1 MAWCR
6 TMCYVAV
13 HQACQDWPAH
23 EACLNLCQFSS
34 SKKARGPRAL
44 TRPKHSAQLSS
55 THSPTCGLDQFSTWF
70 DTFNHTYKRQSTV
83 KQFKQT
89 SKRWDETIRQD
100 NTTTKKRDQQ
110 SNNKQRTAVSER
122 AVGSRALCKQK
133 KRHRDVATMKDIK
146 NTYRDKT
153 QRGKAPRPARQR
165 N

>member
-1 MAWCR
+1 MWLFIKR
-6 TMCYVAV
+6 VKIDKRMQLV
-13 HQACQDWPAH
+13 Q
-23 EACLNLCQFSS
+23 NLCQLSTC
-34 SKKARGPRAL
+34 KEARGPRAL

-55 THSPTCGLDQFSTWF
+55 GCSAHSPAFGLDQFSTWF
-70 DTFNHTYKRQSTV
+70 DTFNHTYKTQSTV

-89 SKRWDETIRQD
+89 SRRRDETIRQD
-100 NTTTKKRDQQ
+100 NTTTEKRDQQ
-110 SNNKQRTAVSER
+110 SNNNQRIAASQR

-133 KRHRDVATMKDIK
+133 KKHQHVATLKDIK